1 MANGQELVANGPGII
16 GKWPGISGLWPGIIG
31 KWPSIS
37 KWSVES
43 CDAESRWS
51 LHRLVPLRAQVFKA
65 LTVNFSPPQKG
76 TVAQD
81 WFDQL
86 LETHLMIYLA
96 YTLYAYTH
104 GYF

>member
-16 GKWPGISGLWPGIIG
+16 GKWPGISV

-65 LTVNFSPPQKG
+65 LTVNFSPPQKV

-81 WFDQL
+81 WFDQ
-86 LETHLMIYLA
+86 
-96 YTLYAYTH
+96 
-104 GYF
+104 